1 MRVGVIADTHDRI
14 PVVAEFAKRFRAAG
28 ANLVLH
34 GGDYCAPW
42 SLRPIVESGLSLA
55 GVFGR
60 NNGDLEGLRMEAARG
75 MGIELFESPHSMEV
89 SGVRIL
95 LVHDIGEVAE
105 RSIAEHGIVIHGCTH
120 QHRDAQRGGIA
131 RDQSGRGVRL
141 ALRRA
146 LGGDP
151 RFGHAAR
158 GIHQS
163 ARGGV
168 AAVRPGR

>member
-1 MRVGVIADTHDRI
+1 MRVGVIADTHDRV
-14 PVVAEFAKRFRAAG
+14 PAVAEFAKRFRAAG

-34 GGDYCAPW
+34 AGDYCAPW
-42 SLRPIVESGLSLA
+42 SLRPFVDSGLSLA

-60 NNGDLEGLRMEAARG
+60 NDGDLEGLRMEAARG

-120 QHRDAQRGGIA
+120 QHQMRSEGESLVINPGEACGWLFGAPSAAILDL
-131 RDQSGRGVRL
+131 DT
-141 ALRRA
+141 RRVEFINLPA
-146 LGGDP
+146 AEWP
-151 RFGHAAR
+151 R
-158 GIHQS
+158 
-163 ARGGV
+163 
-168 AAVRPGR
+168 

>member
-1 MRVGVIADTHDRI
+1 MRVGVIADTHDRV
-14 PVVAEFAKRFRAAG
+14 PAVAEFAKRFRAAG

-42 SLRPIVESGLSLA
+42 SLRPFVDSGLSLA

-60 NNGDLEGLRMEAARG
+60 NDGDLEGLRMEAARG

-120 QHRDAQRGGIA
+120 QHQMRSEGESLVINPGEACGWLFGAPSAAILDL
-131 RDQSGRGVRL
+131 DT
-141 ALRRA
+141 RRVEFINLPA
-146 LGGDP
+146 AEWP
-151 RFGHAAR
+151 R
-158 GIHQS
+158 
-163 ARGGV
+163 
-168 AAVRPGR
+168 

>member
-1 MRVGVIADTHDRI
+1 MRVGVIADTHDRV

-28 ANLVLH
+28 ANVVLH
-34 GGDYCAPW
+34 AGDYCAPW
-42 SLRPIVESGLSLA
+42 SLRPFVDSGLSLA

-60 NNGDLEGLRMEAARG
+60 NDGDLEGLRMEAARG

-120 QHRDAQRGGIA
+120 QHQMRSEGESLVINPGEACGWLFGAPSAAILDL
-131 RDQSGRGVRL
+131 DT
-141 ALRRA
+141 RRVEFINLPA
-146 LGGDP
+146 AEWP
-151 RFGHAAR
+151 R
-158 GIHQS
+158 
-163 ARGGV
+163 
-168 AAVRPGR
+168 